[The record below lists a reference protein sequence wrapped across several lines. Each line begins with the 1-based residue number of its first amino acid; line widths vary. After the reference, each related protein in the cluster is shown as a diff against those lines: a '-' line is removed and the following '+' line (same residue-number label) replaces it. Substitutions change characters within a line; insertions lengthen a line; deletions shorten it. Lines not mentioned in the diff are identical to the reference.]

1 MKNSNNIKVIRKGD
15 KAFPEFLSD
24 MEDGLEIL
32 YCIGDT
38 SLLRERAAAVVGAR
52 KCSEYGR
59 QTALRIGSL
68 LAKNEVVT
76 VSGMACGIDS
86 AAHLGALRQ
95 GGKTIAVLG
104 SGPDICYPRSSQKIY
119 KTICDRGL
127 IVSEYPPGTEPR
139 PWRFPMR
146 NRIISA
152 LSEVVTVIEAGD
164 TSG

>member
-1 MKNSNNIKVIRKGD
+1 
-15 KAFPEFLSD
+15 

-86 AAHLGALRQ
+86 AAHLGA
-95 GGKTIAVLG
+95 
-104 SGPDICYPRSSQKIY
+104 SGRA
-119 KTICDRGL
+119 
-127 IVSEYPPGTEPR
+127 ER
-139 PWRFPMR
+139 P
-146 NRIISA
+146 
-152 LSEVVTVIEAGD
+152 
-164 TSG
+164 

>member
-24 MEDGLEIL
+24 MEDGPESL

-38 SLLRERAAAVVGAR
+38 SLLKERAAAVVGAR

-76 VSGMACGIDS
+76 VSGMA
-86 AAHLGALRQ
+86 
-95 GGKTIAVLG
+95 
-104 SGPDICYPRSSQKIY
+104 
-119 KTICDRGL
+119 
-127 IVSEYPPGTEPR
+127 
-139 PWRFPMR
+139 
-146 NRIISA
+146 
-152 LSEVVTVIEAGD
+152 
-164 TSG
+164 

>member
-24 MEDGLEIL
+24 MEDGPEIL

-38 SLLRERAAAVVGAR
+38 SLLKERAAAVVGAR

-76 VSGMACGIDS
+76 VSGMGLRDRQRS
-86 AAHLGALRQ
+86 ASWGL
-95 GGKTIAVLG
+95 
-104 SGPDICYPRSSQKIY
+104 S
-119 KTICDRGL
+119 DR
-127 IVSEYPPGTEPR
+127 TER
-139 PWRFPMR
+139 P
-146 NRIISA
+146 
-152 LSEVVTVIEAGD
+152 
-164 TSG
+164 